1 MRIKYCSSKFLSIND
16 ILIDKNETEWWKFSA
31 SQDIILS
38 NPLYILVIS
47 KTRLKKTEI
56 KGIELNH

>member
-56 KGIELNH
+56 KGIELDH

>member
-1 MRIKYCSSKFLSIND
+1 MRIKYCSNKFLSIND

-56 KGIELNH
+56 KGIELDH

>member
-38 NPLYILVIS
+38 NPLCILVIS

-56 KGIELNH
+56 KGIELDH